1 MSKNGILPSLPHDPV
16 SQNNALKVCQASKQ
30 RKRTKQNN
38 RNKLGKEKKK
48 LLQNANNLLSL
59 CIFWK
64 NITKNPVR

>member
-38 RNKLGKEKKK
+38 RNKLGKEKKT
-48 LLQNANNLLSL
+48 
-59 CIFWK
+59 F
-64 NITKNPVR
+64 TKCKQLTLALHFLEKHNKEPS